1 MAKERLTDPDNLT
14 ERLLEIAPL
23 TDHILSI
30 AQFDDG
36 AWALGFEDDTV
47 VTMEWARHPERV
59 VLSATIG
66 APPPE
71 REAEVFETAL
81 SYTALWQESGGAKVA
96 KGGEDGE
103 LILIRELHPEL
114 DDGWELLPV
123 LEHFSNVAAWWKHY
137 VSIAPTSEFAAQATP
152 LDVLQLRA

>member
-1 MAKERLTDPDNLT
+1 MERLTDPQQLT
-14 ERLLEIAPL
+14 DRLIEIAPL
-23 TDHILSI
+23 TDQIQNI
-30 AQFDDG
+30 AQLDDG
-36 AWALGFEDDTV
+36 AWALGFDDETV
-47 VTMEWARHPERV
+47 VMMEWAPHPERV

-66 APPPE
+66 SPPVE

-96 KGGEDGE
+96 KGGQEGE
-103 LILIRELHPEL
+103 LVLIRELHPEL
-114 DDGWELLPV
+114 EQGWDLLPV

-137 VSIAPTSEFAAQATP
+137 VGLVPTASLAAQSTA